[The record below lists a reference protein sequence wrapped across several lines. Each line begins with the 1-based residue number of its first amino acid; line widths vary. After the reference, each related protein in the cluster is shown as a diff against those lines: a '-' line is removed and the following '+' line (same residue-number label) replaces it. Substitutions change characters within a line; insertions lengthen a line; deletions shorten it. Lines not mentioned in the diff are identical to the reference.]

1 MWDKSII
8 RSTWKN
14 TRARTKKQNTG
25 APVIFIRCRIEP
37 WSSCFHDDLDTLSMR
52 QMRLL
57 GERLIQ
63 RCTGTTV
70 AWMCNWEWQQR
81 TSSHQRWKKDEPS
94 QWHGIRNCEQSPAES
109 SSSNN
114 GNNPTSKL
122 RRLIQILQPQVP
134 SERAA
139 AHHPM
144 FARLLVP

>member
-1 MWDKSII
+1 VGQIHNPIYLEKHQGE
-8 RSTWKN
+8 N
-14 TRARTKKQNTG
+14 KQNKKTG
-25 APVIFIRCRIEP
+25 APMIFTRCRIEP

-114 GNNPTSKL
+114 GNNPTGKL
-122 RRLIQILQPQVP
+122 RRLIQILQPTACLP
-134 SERAA
+134 RESL
-139 AHHPM
+139 PTIPCS
-144 FARLLVP
+144 RLLVP